1 MATATTVTA
10 AGERETLA
18 DIIYKVDSDETP
30 IFSSIDKET
39 SNGIFTE
46 WQTQELAA
54 ASATNFVAEG
64 ADMSDTGVTATVRL
78 GNYHQ
83 ISQKGYIISNTLDA
97 VDKAGRDREVA
108 YQRVLKGLELRRDI
122 EKAIGDTDVARA
134 SGATRKSASL
144 TCWITNGSVGASAG
158 AFATGDGTD
167 TVTGGTDRA
176 LTLALID
183 DAMQDAWSDGGAP
196 SIAVMSATNRANISD
211 LTQSGTN
218 LVTNQVNMTEG
229 KAPTFVGSTAVYL
242 TDFGSLDI
250 TPSRFMGNDRLF
262 VIDPNYVC
270 LSTLTG
276 RNFSE
281 NDIANTGDAEKSQ
294 IVCEWALKVKAPK
307 AHGMV
312 LDLNGS

>member
-64 ADMSDTGVTATVRL
+64 ADMSDSGVTATVRL

-167 TVTGGTDRA
+167 AVTGGDDRA

-196 SIAVMSATNRANISD
+196 SIAVMSATNRSNISD